1 MEQTYENLIP
11 KKKKKQTLNKTGYI
25 HLCCIYLLITILICI
40 GCMNLVAVIKINNY
54 IEDQHITAYI
64 HKLKHL
70 IDEACK
76 QVKC

>member
-1 MEQTYENLIP
+1 MEYSYENLIP
-11 KKKKKQTLNKTGYI
+11 KKKPVLNKYRYVNV
-25 HLCCIYLLITILICI
+25 CCIYLLITILICI
-40 GCMNLVAVIKINNY
+40 GCMNLVAVFKINDY
-54 IEDQHITAYI
+54 INDQHITQYI

>member
-11 KKKKKQTLNKTGYI
+11 RRKKQILNKTGYI
-25 HLCCIYLLITILICI
+25 NLCCIYLLFIILICI
-40 GCMNLVAVIKINNY
+40 SCMNLVAVFKINNY

-70 IDEACK
+70 IDQACK

>member
-1 MEQTYENLIP
+1 
-11 KKKKKQTLNKTGYI
+11 
-25 HLCCIYLLITILICI
+25 
-40 GCMNLVAVIKINNY
+40 MNLVAVFKINNY
-54 IEDQHITAYI
+54 INDQHITQYI

>member
-1 MEQTYENLIP
+1 MDEIYENLIP
-11 KKKKKQTLNKTGYI
+11 RKRKQTLSKTGYI
-25 HLCCIYLLITILICI
+25 NLCCIYLLFIVLICFS
-40 GCMNLVAVIKINNY
+40 CMNLVAVFKINDY
-54 IEDQHITAYI
+54 INDQHITRYI

>member
-1 MEQTYENLIP
+1 
-11 KKKKKQTLNKTGYI
+11 
-25 HLCCIYLLITILICI
+25 
-40 GCMNLVAVIKINNY
+40 MNLVAVIKINNY